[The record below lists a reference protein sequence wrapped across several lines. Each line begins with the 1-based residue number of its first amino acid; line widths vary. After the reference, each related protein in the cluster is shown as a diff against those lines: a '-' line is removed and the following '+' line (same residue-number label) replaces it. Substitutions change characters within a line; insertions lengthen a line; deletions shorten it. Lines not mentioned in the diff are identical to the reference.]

1 VAHRLIDLDSEWL
14 IGHDIKFDALWLA
27 RKCNVHLVK
36 MFDTS
41 SASRILSNGRLK
53 SFWQKIMVS
62 VFETL
67 FKKQIPIEVDAKT
80 CENWGENEGV
90 CDICAAQIGD

>member
-1 VAHRLIDLDSEWL
+1 MQCPLSQDVRYVLSQPDSFQRQVKKL
-14 IGHDIKFDALWLA
+14 LA
-27 RKCNVHLVK
+27 
-36 MFDTS
+36 
-41 SASRILSNGRLK
+41 
-53 SFWQKIMVS
+53 KIMVS

-90 CDICAAQIGD
+90 CDICAAQIRD